1 MGAFYRQIT
10 ANVPCGA
17 EICACES
24 AVALASGV
32 SNWWGWGLAA
42 LLSVET
48 GRFFFRR
55 KEETSFTPCV
65 DAGGVDGYQE
75 EQ

>member
-24 AVALASGV
+24 ADIALASGV
-32 SNWWGWGLAA
+32 SNW
-42 LLSVET
+42 
-48 GRFFFRR
+48 
-55 KEETSFTPCV
+55 
-65 DAGGVDGYQE
+65 
-75 EQ
+75 